1 MVLCFVYVAEAQD
14 AHHWSQQY
22 GTKST
27 LLGGAVIGSNLD
39 LSATYYNPGAVAL
52 IEDYEFLLSANVV
65 DYSSLKFSGLSK
77 TDHSISG
84 LTTQPD
90 FVAVALPASL
100 LGGHQLSIC
109 YLKRQRSGGMLEGH
123 NSGLFEN
130 AQGLEE
136 TDISDGEVILDQDL
150 NEDWFGLGYSTKLNS
165 NAGIGAST
173 FLAARTHR
181 TRIQTTAQQLL
192 DNGDVSVLNAANE
205 FDYLNVRLLWKLG
218 LALDYDPLTVGFAVT
233 TPSVNLFGSGS
244 AFFSRT
250 SAGFDIDGDGIADP
264 VYGVD
269 YQEDLDSKYP
279 SRWAV
284 GAGAAYAFGATKLH
298 FSAEWY
304 SDVETYKVLD
314 PEPAVWESTGE
325 PVVFPLEHE
334 LDGLINWGIGLE
346 HKFSNGV
353 SAYGGFATDLSAASA
368 GSSVNLALTTWDI
381 YQVVAGTSFTLAKT
395 SLNLGLGYAFG
406 SDSRSWPYGFE
417 EVDEDVAIAGGP
429 DVVEADFKRI
439 KFIFGFSFDI

>member
-1 MVLCFVYVAEAQD
+1 MVLCLVCVAEAQD

-27 LLGGAVIGSNLD
+27 LLGGTVIGSNLD

-52 IEDYEFLLSANVV
+52 IEDFGFLLSANVV
-65 DYSSLKFSGLSK
+65 DYSSLKFKGLSK
-77 TDHSISG
+77 KEHTISG
-84 LTTQPD
+84 MTTQPD
-90 FVAVALPASL
+90 FVAVALPANL
-100 LGGHQLSIC
+100 LGGHQFSFC

-123 NSGLFEN
+123 NTGLFEN
-130 AQGLEE
+130 AQGPGE
-136 TDISDGEVILDQDL
+136 TDISDGEVILDQNL

-173 FLAARTHR
+173 FLAARSHR

-192 DNGDVSVLNAANE
+192 DNGDVSVLNAANQ
-205 FDYLNVRLLWKLG
+205 FDYSNFRLLWKLG
-218 LALDYDPLTVGFAVT
+218 LAFDYDPLTVGLTVT
-233 TPSVNLFGSGS
+233 TPSVNLSGSG
-244 AFFSRT
+244 ATFFSRT
-250 SAGFDIDGDGIADP
+250 SAGFDIDGDGTVDS

-279 SRWAV
+279 SKWAV
-284 GAGAAYAFGATKLH
+284 GAGAAYAFGATRLH

-304 SDVETYKVLD
+304 SDVETFKVLD

-325 PVVFPLEHE
+325 PVDFPLEHE
-334 LDGLINWGIGLE
+334 LGGLINWGIGLE
-346 HKFSNGV
+346 HNFSNGV
-353 SAYGGFATDLSAASA
+353 AVYGSFSTDLSASSA
-368 GSSVNLALTTWDI
+368 GSSANLALTTWDI
-381 YQVVAGTSFTLAKT
+381 YQVIAGTSFTLAKT
-395 SLNLGLGYAFG
+395 DLNLGLGYAFG

-417 EVDEDVAIAGGP
+417 EVDDDVAIAGGP

-439 KFIFGFSFDI
+439 KLIFGFSFDI